1 MISVQSVEKR
11 YGELT
16 AVSQLSFNI
25 KQGEIVGLL
34 GHNGA
39 GKTTLMKMITGY
51 LEPSAGQILVDG
63 IDVVQDRISVQ
74 KRIGYLPENAPLY
87 PEMQVY
93 EYLQLMAELRGLSG
107 DSLKKAIK
115 KSMESTGL
123 WHRKYDLIATL
134 SKGYKQRVGLAQA
147 ILHDP
152 KILILDEPTNGL
164 DPVQILEIRSL
175 IKQLSENTTIIL
187 STHILSEIEAV
198 CDRVVIM
205 IQGELSKDA
214 PIKSFLSSNS
224 IRLKLKPMKENRDVI
239 GVLKRLDHIKTIIAL
254 PKKDDIDDFR
264 VLCTKDPSMIISEI
278 AKTCVEHQWEILAI
292 HQDVQD
298 LETAFRE
305 LMRMKGSQAVKN
317 ESQSIEHVEPTVQ
330 AQPQAQPQVQPK
342 AQPQA
347 QPQVQPK
354 AQPQAQAQT
363 SQKSQSNQSNRS
375 KKR

>member
-74 KRIGYLPENAPLY
+74 KLIGYLPENAPLY

-224 IRLKLKPMKENRDVI
+224 IRLKLKPIKENRDVI

-254 PKKDDIDDFR
+254 PKKDGIDDFR
-264 VLCTKDPSMIISEI
+264 VLCTKDPSLIISEI
-278 AKTCVEHQWEILAI
+278 AKICVEHQWELLAI

-305 LMRMKGSQAVKN
+305 LMRMKGSQTDQN
-317 ESQSIEHVEPTVQ
+317 QSQSLEDLAPISQVP
-330 AQPQAQPQVQPK
+330 PQVKP
-342 AQPQA
+342 
-347 QPQVQPK
+347 
-354 AQPQAQAQT
+354 QT